1 MSRVQFRKLDVHHES
16 MYEKEIADE
25 IFDLLKTVEL
35 NSDEES
41 QVHIYGKWINIPRR
55 QTAFGDEG
63 TSYTFSGNTVPAK
76 PWTPWL
82 EAIRQNVAIWLVD
95 NIPEIFAVKDA
106 PSPLP
111 NFVLVNQ
118 YRNGKDYIGPHSDDE
133 KDLKGFTHDAE
144 EKSNNN
150 KKITETIIVS
160 LSFGATREF
169 LFQSKAVSLVQKQFS
184 LENGDICVMRG
195 ETQKYW
201 KHSVPKKAKCKDMR
215 FNLTFRFM

>member
-1 MSRVQFRKLDVHHES
+1 MKIPK
-16 MYEKEIADE
+16 Y
-25 IFDLLKTVEL
+25 
-35 NSDEES
+35 
-41 QVHIYGKWINIPRR
+41 IYGRWINIPRR
-55 QTAFGDEG
+55 QTAFGDDG

-82 EAIRQNVAIWLVD
+82 EAIRQNIAIWLVD
-95 NIPEIFAVKDA
+95 NIPEIFAVEDA

-133 KDLKGFTHDAE
+133 KDLKSFSSIVDG
-144 EKSNNN
+144 
-150 KKITETIIVS
+150 KKTYETIIVS

-169 LFQSKAVSLVQKQFS
+169 LFQSKAVSLVQKEFQ
-184 LENGDICVMRG
+184 LAHGDICVMRG

-201 KHSVPKKAKCKDMR
+201 KHSIPKKTKCNDMR
-215 FNLTFRFM
+215 FNLTFRFMG